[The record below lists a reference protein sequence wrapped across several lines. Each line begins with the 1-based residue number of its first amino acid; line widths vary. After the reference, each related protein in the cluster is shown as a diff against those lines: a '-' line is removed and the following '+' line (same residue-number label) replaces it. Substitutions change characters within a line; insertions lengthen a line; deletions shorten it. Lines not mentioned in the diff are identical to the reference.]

1 MAMIALSL
9 FSNRFLE
16 KTLLPAFA
24 SHPKLPVAV
33 KLFTLCAKK
42 SKKRDAAA
50 AAASLP
56 TPSVV
61 DVSSKKRPKS
71 TVIASKTA
79 PLPSPS
85 TPPVTRAKA
94 VETVTKKKKPATK
107 RIPAALPG
115 GVTATV
121 DVPNLRKS
129 VRKPTNKKKK
139 HGEELLFVGE
149 GTPGVPMPQLTR
161 ECGGGRASENVVGGG
176 GTIED
181 CLAASVKGILLPMLE
196 DTLKRSFTAQST
208 QLGVNVSE
216 GLNVALSQL
225 TGDWTAAIISAI
237 TRESTSVL
245 TRLNEMRHS
254 NELVESMRQ
263 SHLAEM
269 KCSNELV
276 ESERRSHLVAIS
288 MLEAQHSNTLALLK
302 SVHQSEVEILQ
313 QSHKEERVRLQEGLA
328 TKDDEIKKLMVS
340 NSTLQVTVHTAQLE
354 SLKQQLADVDEQR
367 KAATQRYNAMVD
379 RMLPSSSGGL

>member
-50 AAASLP
+50 AAASLQ

-61 DVSSKKRPKS
+61 DASSKKRPKS
-71 TVIASKTA
+71 TVTASKTA
-79 PLPSPS
+79 PLPSLS

-161 ECGGGRASENVVGGG
+161 ECGGG

-181 CLAASVKGILLPMLE
+181 CLAASVEGILLPMLE

-208 QLGVNVSE
+208 QLGVDVSE
-216 GLNVALSQL
+216 GLDVALSQL

-254 NELVESMRQ
+254 NELVESMRR